1 MWGICALSRSG
12 FCCVKRLFKRRRM
25 GGGETIDTAALSLV
39 LCGLIQGKCYFSG
52 TAQFQPRFSNL
63 ASRYS
68 VFLCIYVRMAA
79 TQQLPA
85 PWFNSIFPPVLKGNA
100 HLRRGIQVFVPQ
112 TSRFFFQKA
121 PNSNASLQTSIMR
134 DLCPL

>member
-25 GGGETIDTAALSLV
+25 GETIDTAALRLV
-39 LCGLIQGKCYFSG
+39 LCGLIQGKCYLSG
-52 TAQFQPRFSNL
+52 TAQFQPQFSNL
-63 ASRYS
+63 ASSYFS
-68 VFLCIYVRMAA
+68 FLCFYVYIRMAA

-85 PWFNSIFPPVLKGNA
+85 PWFNSIFPPVLKGNE
-100 HLRRGIQVFVPQ
+100 HLRRGIQFFVPQ
-112 TSRFFFQKA
+112 TSQFIQKA